1 MGVIATFVVGDRY
14 REWQA
19 MAASERRAAVL
30 TDLARYFGDEAL
42 TPTTYDEM
50 DWPSQPWTGGGYAAF
65 MPPGVWTSYG
75 DALAA
80 PIGRIHWAGTEMADR
95 WPGFFDGAVRTGE
108 AAAEAIHSLL

>member
-1 MGVIATFVVGDRY
+1 
-14 REWQA
+14 
-19 MAASERRAAVL
+19 
-30 TDLARYFGDEAL
+30 
-42 TPTTYDEM
+42 
-50 DWPSQPWTGGGYAAF
+50 

-108 AAAEAIHSLL
+108 AAAIAIHSLL